1 MCAVAAIPSTDPV
14 DTIDAL
20 ALRIEEAA
28 LNATVVRE
36 QMLYDGWLVR
46 WAPSVA
52 KRARSINVIATPHR
66 DLEEKLA
73 YCRELYGRA
82 RQPLIFRLTSASPDR
97 GLDEQLAARGWHRYA
112 ENAVMVASMR
122 GTPDPAMRGTLRYE
136 QADADGFATIAGML
150 RRSGAEHVTEH
161 RRRLSTVAVPCV
173 RLVAR
178 DDEGRTVATGM
189 AVIDGELA
197 GIFDV
202 VVDEE
207 SRRRGY
213 ARQIMHRL
221 FDVARDAG
229 AARAYLQVEQG
240 NAAARRLYASLGF
253 SDRYTYW
260 YRTHQHE

>member
-1 MCAVAAIPSTDPV
+1 MCAVAAIPSSGPV
-14 DTIDAL
+14 DSVDAL
-20 ALRIEEAA
+20 ALRVEEAA
-28 LNATVVRE
+28 LNATAVRE

-46 WAPSVA
+46 WAPSIA
-52 KRARSINVIATPHR
+52 KRARSINVIATPYR
-66 DLEEKLA
+66 DLEEKLGF
-73 YCRELYGRA
+73 CGELYRRA
-82 RQPLIFRLTSASPDR
+82 RQPLIFRLTSASPDP
-97 GLDEQLAARGWHRYA
+97 GLDEQLAGRGWHRYA
-112 ENAVMVASMR
+112 ENAVMVASLR
-122 GTPDPAMRGTLRYE
+122 GTPDPAAPGTLRYE

-150 RRSGAEHVTEH
+150 RGSAAEHVMEH
-161 RRRLSTVAVPCV
+161 RQRLSTVAVPCV

-189 AVIDGELA
+189 AVIDGDLA
-197 GIFDV
+197 GVFDV
-202 VVDEE
+202 VVDEG

-221 FDVARDAG
+221 FDVAR